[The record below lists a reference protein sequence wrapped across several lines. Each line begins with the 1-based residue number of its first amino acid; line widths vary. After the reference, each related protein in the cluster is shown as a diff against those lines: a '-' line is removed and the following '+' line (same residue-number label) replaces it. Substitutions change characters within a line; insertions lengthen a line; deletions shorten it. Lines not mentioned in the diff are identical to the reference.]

1 MSDRPLL
8 SLSFDDFAA
17 ELKKLGLEG
26 FRARQVWEWIF
37 QKQVFEFDAMTN
49 ISKETRAKLA
59 ERFPSILPREAQRLV
74 DPDGTVKIVAELSDG
89 ERIEAVALPDDEA
102 DALTFCLSTQAGC
115 PVGCVF
121 CRTGAGGFRRH
132 LTRDEIM
139 LQVLMLIRAMR
150 RKPTNIV
157 FMGMGEP
164 FLNRRALF
172 DAIDMMTD
180 PKGLGLASRR
190 LTIST
195 SGVVDGIREL
205 ADRPGEVNLAISLH
219 AADDETRN
227 RLVPLNRKFPLAKL
241 REAVAGYIERTGRRV
256 TFEVVLLKQEN
267 DQLNDALNLA
277 SFCEGLLCH
286 VNLLRFNAFP
296 GSPFRPADEVAEK
309 EFRKVLKKAG
319 VPVTVRRSRGSTIL
333 AACGQ
338 LSGKQEK

>member
-1 MSDRPLL
+1 MSQRPLL
-8 SLSFDDFAA
+8 SLSLEEFSA
-17 ELKKLGLEG
+17 ELETIGLEP

-49 ISKETRAKLA
+49 LSKDARAKLT

-74 DPDGTVKIVAELSDG
+74 DPDGTVKIAAALADG
-89 ERIEAVALPDDEA
+89 ERVEAVALPGDEEEG
-102 DALTFCLSTQAGC
+102 LTFCLSTQAGC
-115 PVGCVF
+115 PIGCAF

-132 LTRDEIM
+132 LTRDEIL

-164 FLNRRALF
+164 FLNRVALF
-172 DAIDMMTD
+172 GAIDVMTN
-180 PKGLGLASRR
+180 PKGLGLATRR
-190 LTIST
+190 ITIST
-195 SGVVDGIREL
+195 AGVVDGIREL
-205 ADRPGEVNLAISLH
+205 AERPGEVNLAVSLH
-219 AADDETRN
+219 VADDKTRD
-227 RLVPLNRKFPLAKL
+227 RLVPINRKYPLAKL
-241 REAVAGYIERTGRRV
+241 RAAVAGYIERTGRRV

-277 SFCEGLLCH
+277 AFCEGLTCH

-296 GSPFRPADEVAEK
+296 GSPFKPSDEATEK

-319 VPVTVRRSRGSTIL
+319 IPVTVRRSRGQTIL

-338 LSGKQEK
+338 LSGKTGK

>member
-1 MSDRPLL
+1 MSQRSLL
-8 SLSFDDFAA
+8 SFSFDEFSA
-17 ELKKLGLEG
+17 EIKNLGLEP

-49 ISKETRAKLA
+49 ISKEARTKLS

-74 DPDGTVKIVAELSDG
+74 DPDGTVKIAAELADG

-102 DALTFCLSTQAGC
+102 DSLTFCLSTQAGC
-115 PVGCVF
+115 PVGCAF

-139 LQVLMLIRAMR
+139 LQVLMLTRAMKS
-150 RKPTNIV
+150 KPTNIV

-164 FLNRRALF
+164 FLNRVALF
-172 DAIDMMTD
+172 EAIDMLTD
-180 PKGLGLASRR
+180 PKGLGLATRR
-190 LTIST
+190 ITIST
-195 SGVVDGIREL
+195 AGIVDGIL
-205 ADRPGEVNLAISLH
+205 ALAERPGEVNLAVSLH
-219 AADDETRN
+219 VADDETRD
-227 RLVPLNRKFPLAKL
+227 RLVPINRKYPLPRL
-241 REAVAGYIERTGRRV
+241 RDAIARYIERTSRRV

-267 DQLNDALNLA
+267 DQLNDAMNLVA
-277 SFCEGLLCH
+277 FCEGLLCH

-296 GSPFRPADEVAEK
+296 GSPYKPSDEATEK

-338 LSGKQEK
+338 LSGKTGK

>member
-1 MSDRPLL
+1 MSQRSLL
-8 SLSFDDFAA
+8 ALSFEEFSA
-17 ELKKLGLEG
+17 ELKTLGLEA
-26 FRARQVWEWIF
+26 FRARQIWEWIF

-49 ISKETRAKLA
+49 ISKEIRAKLA
-59 ERFPSILPREAQRLV
+59 ERFPTILPREAQRLV

-102 DALTFCLSTQAGC
+102 GSLTFCLSTQAGC

-121 CRTGAGGFRRH
+121 CRTGVGGFRRH
-132 LTRDEIM
+132 LSRDEIL
-139 LQVLMLIRAMR
+139 LQVLMLSRATR
-150 RKPTNIV
+150 RKPTNVV

-164 FLNRRALF
+164 FLNRVALF
-172 DAIDMMTD
+172 ESIDMMTD

-195 SGVVDGIREL
+195 SGVVSGIL
-205 ADRPGEVNLAISLH
+205 ALAERPGEVNLAVSLH
-219 AADDETRN
+219 AADDETRS

-241 REAVAGYIERTGRRV
+241 RDAVCSYIERTSRRV

-267 DQLNDALNLA
+267 DQLNDAMNLVA
-277 SFCEGLLCH
+277 FCEGLLCH

-296 GSPFRPADEVAEK
+296 GSPFKPADEAVEK
-309 EFRKVLKKAG
+309 EFKKVLKKAG
-319 VPVTVRRSRGSTIL
+319 IPVTVRRSRGSTIL

-338 LSGKQEK
+338 LSGKTGK

>member
-1 MSDRPLL
+1 MSQRSLL
-8 SLSFDDFAA
+8 SFSFEEFAA
-17 ELKKLGLEG
+17 EIKNLGLEA

-49 ISKETRAKLA
+49 ISKDARAKLS

-74 DPDGTVKIVAELSDG
+74 DPDGTVKIAAELADG
-89 ERIEAVALPDDEA
+89 ERIEAVALPDEEA
-102 DALTFCLSTQAGC
+102 DSLSFCLSTQAGC
-115 PVGCVF
+115 PIGCAF

-139 LQVLMLIRAMR
+139 LQVLMLIRTMK

-164 FLNRRALF
+164 FLNRIAVF
-172 DAIDMMTD
+172 EAIDMMTD
-180 PKGLGLASRR
+180 PKGLGLATRR
-190 LTIST
+190 ITIST
-195 SGVVDGIREL
+195 SGIVDGIL
-205 ADRPGEVNLAISLH
+205 ALAERPGEVNLAVSLH
-219 AADDETRN
+219 VADDETRD
-227 RLVPLNRKFPLAKL
+227 RLVPINRKYPLSRL
-241 REAVAGYIERTGRRV
+241 RDAIVRYIERTSRRV

-267 DQLNDALNLA
+267 DQLNDAMNLVA
-277 SFCEGLLCH
+277 FCEGLLCH
-286 VNLLRFNAFP
+286 VNILRFNAFP
-296 GSPFRPADEVAEK
+296 GSPFKPSDEATEK

-338 LSGKQEK
+338 LSGKTGK